1 MLTKEGTPVKS
12 TIINEFVALYQQL
25 NKDNLVRLAEVYDAD
40 IEFIDALHHVQGLG
54 QLEHYFAGL
63 YQSLSQCHFAIE
75 QVIEQDGQASL
86 FWLMTYCHPK
96 LNGGKPVRVNGASH
110 LKFNEKIY
118 YHRDYV
124 DLGEMLYEH
133 IPLLG
138 SCIRQVKRRATR

>member
-1 MLTKEGTPVKS
+1 MKTA
-12 TIINEFVALYQQL
+12 IIDEFVALYQQL
-25 NKDNLVRLAEVYDAD
+25 NKDNLIRLAEVYDAD
-40 IEFIDALHHVQGLG
+40 IEFIDALHHVHGLA
-54 QLEHYFAGL
+54 QLTQYFAGL
-63 YQSLSQCHFAIE
+63 YQSLNQCDFLIE

-86 FWLMTYCHPK
+86 FWLMTYSHPK
-96 LNGGKPVRVNGASH
+96 LNAGKPVQVKGASH

-138 SCIRQVKRRATR
+138 SCIRQIKRRATR